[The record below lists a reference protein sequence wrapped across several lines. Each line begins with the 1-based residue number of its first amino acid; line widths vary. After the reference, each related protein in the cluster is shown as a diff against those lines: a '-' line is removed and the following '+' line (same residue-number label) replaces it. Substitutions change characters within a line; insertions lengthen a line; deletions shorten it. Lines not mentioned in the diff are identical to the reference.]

1 MDSQTERLLVDV
13 LLSLQ
18 SRLEGKEWQPI
29 NNGRQQSSYREFTI
43 ILPAKG
49 IYTLNNPFNFC
60 RCLEATNKFKVA
72 WSSNSMDTE
81 FNAGLQAKFDS
92 ILPYVQ
98 IFNDSESENIISIGV
113 GVGDFDDSRLT
124 VSGIVKTEPA
134 QYTTFSTTR
143 LTFPEDGTLTIPPA
157 AKVILQNSGST
168 VIHIGAVDGLEL
180 QASGTFEYSLASP
193 LEIYGTAGQSVVV
206 GSF

>member
-1 MDSQTERLLVDV
+1 MADT
-13 LLSLQ
+13 
-18 SRLEGKEWQPI
+18 WQPI

-43 ILPAKG
+43 VLPAGG

-98 IFNDSESENIISIGV
+98 IFNDSGSENVISLGV
-113 GVGDFDDSRLT
+113 GIGDFDDSRLT

-134 QYTTFSTTR
+134 QYSTFGVTR
-143 LTFPEDGTLTIPPA
+143 MTFPANGILTVDPA
-157 AKVILQNSGST
+157 PKVILQNTGAT
-168 VIHIGAVDGLEL
+168 VIYVGATNGLEL
-180 QASGTFEYSLASP
+180 QPSGTFEYSLLAP
-193 LEIYGTAGQSVVV
+193 LTIYGTSGQSVVV

>member
-1 MDSQTERLLVDV
+1 MATDT
-13 LLSLQ
+13 
-18 SRLEGKEWQPI
+18 WQPI

-113 GVGDFDDSRLT
+113 GIGDFDDSRLT

-134 QYTTFSTTR
+134 QYQTFDVKR
-143 LTFPEDGTLTIPPA
+143 LTFPVGGSLTIPPA
-157 AKVILQNSGST
+157 AKVILQNTGSA
-168 VIHIGAVDGLEL
+168 VVYIGDKNGLQL
-180 QASGTFEYSLASP
+180 QPNGTFEYSLSTP
-193 LEIYGTAGQSVVV
+193 LTIYGTFLSSVVV